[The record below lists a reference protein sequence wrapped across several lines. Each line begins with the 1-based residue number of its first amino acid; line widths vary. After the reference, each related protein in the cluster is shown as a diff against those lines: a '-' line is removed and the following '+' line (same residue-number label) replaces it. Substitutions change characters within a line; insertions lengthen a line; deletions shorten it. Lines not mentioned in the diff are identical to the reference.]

1 MLVGSR
7 RLLQESKLYSP
18 IIKCQISSN
27 IACMSGAGDDGQA
40 DWKVG
45 SRQQQQEPPP
55 AQPHAGHL
63 RLAGLR
69 CEQTGH

>member
-1 MLVGSR
+1 MEIEGACRHFLGVLCNSSSQT
-7 RLLQESKLYSP
+7 L
-18 IIKCQISSN
+18 SN
-27 IACMSGAGDDGQA
+27 IACMSAAAGDDGQA

-55 AQPHAGHL
+55 AQPDAGHL